1 MLWEWVNSGNQVFIL
16 DLDGTLMPSAEIDN
30 ECYWQA
36 VFACFGERVT
46 LPDLHGFKN
55 VSDSGILD
63 EWCVRELGRLPRAE
77 ETGQIKLCFLQLL
90 ESAWIRKPQQ
100 FKPFPGVGRWLEAVR
115 DNNKVYAGIAT
126 GGWGHSARLKLKL
139 SGLDR
144 FDLPLA
150 SSDDALERKEI
161 MQIAARRT
169 LKHQPENYTAFT
181 YVGDGVWDLQASQKL
196 GWEFIGIAGGA
207 RAAQLKQAGAS
218 NIQADFCKTHRTD
231 IHARHFQSDQ

>member
-30 ECYWQA
+30 ECFWQA
-36 VFACFGERVT
+36 VFGCFGERDT
-46 LPDLHGFKN
+46 LPDLHGFKH

-63 EWCVRELGRLPRAE
+63 EWCVRELGRSPLPE
-77 ETGQIKLCFLQLL
+77 ETGQIRQHFLKLL
-90 ESAWIRKPQQ
+90 ESAWIRQPEY
-100 FKPFPGVGRWLEAVR
+100 FSPLPGVGKWLEAVR
-115 DNNKVYAGIAT
+115 ENNNVYAGIAT

-150 SSDDALERKEI
+150 SSDDAVERTAI

-169 LKHQPENYTAFT
+169 LRHQAENKDAFT
-181 YVGDGVWDLQASQKL
+181 YVGDGLWDLQASQEL
-196 GWEFIGIAGGA
+196 GWGFIGIAGEEQA
-207 RAAQLKQAGAS
+207 TQLKLAGATC
-218 NIQADFCKTHRTD
+218 IQANFCK
-231 IHARHFQSDQ
+231 IC